1 MLTRLMLV
9 SLACAAPLA
18 AQTTPAAPP
27 TTPPAPI
34 VLSPA
39 DSARLFARGKQI
51 NDWFLA
57 GMVDSVYTAATPDAQ
72 QKMGGPEGVQA
83 QYERFIDRAGAPIG
97 EVAMM
102 MTRREGQPQFWY
114 EARFSEFQQD
124 LLVLRWVL
132 DMEGRIT
139 GAGMGPKGGAR
150 KDP

>member
-18 AQTTPAAPP
+18 AQTAAAP

-34 VLSPA
+34 VLTPA
-39 DSARLFARGKQI
+39 DSVRLMARGKQI

-57 GMVDSVYTAATPDAQ
+57 GMVDSVYAAATPEAQ
-72 QKMGGPEGVQA
+72 QKMGGVEGVQA
-83 QYERFIDRAGAPIG
+83 QYERLIDRAGAPVG

-102 MTRREGQPQFWY
+102 MTRREGRPQFWY

-132 DMEGRIT
+132 DKDGRID
-139 GAGMGPKGGAR
+139 GVGMGPKGGAR
-150 KDP
+150 KDPS